1 MDYRPL
7 SANFSN
13 HLRSFFFFSHF
24 FLLLSSSKSSRLH
37 RAGAS
42 SFTQGLTVAAVVAQ
56 DPEEATHPFT
66 MKRQKSR
73 RSCFFEN
80 LSFSKLYRAARLPL
94 RNGCGQLLRRRSCLS
109 FGGNTC
115 DEFLYDTLVALL
127 QLAEGLNYRSKYSP
141 ITTARCDQAPKNRA
155 TEPEMRNTEGEKIPE
170 RSMFHGTIQR

>member
-13 HLRSFFFFSHF
+13 HLRSRRILLPFLFFSHF

-80 LSFSKLYRAARLPL
+80 LSFSKLYRAARQPL
-94 RNGCGQLLRRRSCLS
+94 RNGSGQLLRRKAACRSEETHVTNSYTTLS
-109 FGGNTC
+109 SRFC
-115 DEFLYDTLVALL
+115 SWLRD
-127 QLAEGLNYRSKYSP
+127 
-141 ITTARCDQAPKNRA
+141 
-155 TEPEMRNTEGEKIPE
+155 
-170 RSMFHGTIQR
+170 